1 MNDRET
7 IELGI
12 GKHTITV
19 KTYATAREH
28 QAIQQVLLKDAKFDV
43 AGETPKLND
52 FDPTVMFAMNEET
65 VRQMVVAM
73 DGSAENLVD
82 RCLDLPS
89 ADFDEL
95 IAALSDLVS
104 KKN

>member
-1 MNDRET
+1 MERET
-7 IELGI
+7 QDLKI
-12 GKHTITV
+12 GGHTITV

-43 AGETPKLND
+43 AGDTPKLSD

-65 VRQMVVAM
+65 IRQMVVSLDWAV
-73 DGSAENLVD
+73 ENVVD

-95 IAALSDLVS
+95 ILALNDLVA